1 MKKTLHWTERKSKR
15 KPSSYQQTIGKLHLR
30 ETFIQ
35 ALFGDLQRA
44 LEKGQKSYAKFIES
58 DLRALGVGDYT
69 PADEGMAP
77 KGY

>member
-1 MKKTLHWTERKSKR
+1 MTKTLHWTERKSKR
-15 KPSSYQQTIGKLHLR
+15 KLSAYRATIGKPHLR

-58 DLRALGVGDYT
+58 DLRALGVGDYLES
-69 PADEGMAP
+69 DNGEAP
-77 KGY
+77 RGA